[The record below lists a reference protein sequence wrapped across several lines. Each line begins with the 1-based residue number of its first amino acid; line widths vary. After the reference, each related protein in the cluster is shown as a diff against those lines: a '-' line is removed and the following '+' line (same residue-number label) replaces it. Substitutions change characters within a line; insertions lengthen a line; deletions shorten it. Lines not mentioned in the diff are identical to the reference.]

1 MEEIYLHKLS
11 LRDIKPTAMR
21 LLILRTMMEMKRAV
35 SVTDLED
42 KLDTVDKSTIFRTL
56 TLFLSHHLIHGVDDG
71 SGSLK

>member
-42 KLDTVDKSTIFRTL
+42 KLDTVDKWPQVR
-56 TLFLSHHLIHGVDDG
+56 
-71 SGSLK
+71 

>member
-35 SVTDLED
+35 SVTDLGIN
-42 KLDTVDKSTIFRTL
+42 STRLINL
-56 TLFLSHHLIHGVDDG
+56 LS
-71 SGSLK
+71 SGH

>member
-35 SVTDLED
+35 SVTD
-42 KLDTVDKSTIFRTL
+42 STRLINL
-56 TLFLSHHLIHGVDDG
+56 LS
-71 SGSLK
+71 SGH